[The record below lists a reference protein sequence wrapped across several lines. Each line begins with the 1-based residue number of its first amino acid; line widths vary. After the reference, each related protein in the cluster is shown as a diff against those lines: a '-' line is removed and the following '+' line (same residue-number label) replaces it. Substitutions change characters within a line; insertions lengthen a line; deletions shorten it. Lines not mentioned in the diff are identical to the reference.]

1 MKAPLKDITTNV
13 ITGFL
18 GVGKT
23 TAILNLLKHKP
34 ANQRWSVLVNEAGK
48 IGVDGK
54 LIEQAGIAVK
64 QVPGGCMC
72 CAAGLPMQVAIN
84 KLIKE
89 TRPQRLLIE
98 PSGMGHPR
106 NILNTLAAPEYQG
119 VLDLRACICL
129 IDPRNLSEQRYIDS
143 ELFID
148 QVAIADV
155 VIANKTD
162 QCSTEDRERFNAFI
176 DSLAFPPQATGWVT
190 QGDIKTEWLDMQH
203 QPGTANRFRL
213 MREPASGL
221 STFSKSFPIETTFDQ
236 ECLLA
241 VIKHLQVQRLKAIV
255 NTENGAVFIN
265 SVNGQTSVSALDVND
280 GYLMEIVD
288 SQTVDGTLLMEQLEK
303 CKN

>member
-1 MKAPLKDITTNV
+1 MKAPLKNIATNV

-34 ANQRWSVLVNEAGK
+34 EHERWSVLVNEAGK

-54 LIEQAGIAVK
+54 LMEKSGIAVK

-72 CAAGLPMQVAIN
+72 CAAGLPMQVAVN
-84 KLIKE
+84 QLIKE

-106 NILNTLAAPEYQG
+106 NILRTLAAKEYHG

-148 QVAIADV
+148 QVTIADV
-155 VIANKTD
+155 LIANKTD
-162 QCSTEDRERFNAFI
+162 QCTAEDRQRFRAFI
-176 DSLAFPPQATGWVT
+176 DSLENPPQATDWVI
-190 QGDIKTEWLDMQH
+190 QGEIKAEWLDMQH
-203 QPGTANRFRL
+203 HPGTTDRFRL
-213 MREPASGL
+213 VRESTSGL
-221 STFSKSFPIETTFDQ
+221 STFSTSFPAETMFDQ
-236 ECLLA
+236 QCLLSM
-241 VIKHLQVQRLKAIV
+241 IKHLQVQRLKAIV
-255 NTENGAVFIN
+255 NTENGVVFIN
-265 SVNGQTSVSALDVND
+265 SVNGQTSISALDID
-280 GYLMEIVD
+280 SGYLMEIVD
-288 SQTVDGTLLMEQLEK
+288 SQAVDESQLMQQLDQ